1 MANPTCVLCDAR
13 GFEDTHLCRKCLLK
27 MHPPVSAASVASQ
40 TLSEPMGWQPKPE
53 VWSIVGITLGCVV
66 AALLVVVAVVLF
78 V

>member
-1 MANPTCVLCDAR
+1 
-13 GFEDTHLCRKCLLK
+13 
-27 MHPPVSAASVASQ
+27 
-40 TLSEPMGWQPKPE
+40 MGWQPKPE